1 MKKQYILVCMI
12 VLQFC
17 IACAEKVDCKLPEE
31 VTYSGQIATL
41 VEEKCFMC
49 HAPEVYKTKAS
60 RMKIFDY
67 KSLKKAA
74 EEGLLMGSITHQKG
88 FIAMPYRKGKKIDTC
103 SIALFDKWVAGGMK
117 E

>member
-1 MKKQYILVCMI
+1 MI

-17 IACAEKVDCKLPEE
+17 IACAEKVACKLPEE

-88 FIAMPYRKGKKIDTC
+88 FIAMPYRKERHYVSAAL
-103 SIALFDKWVAGGMK
+103 SIMR
-117 E
+117 